1 MPELPED
8 VEYRRQVL
16 RTPHALPAMRRDIH
30 GSGFAGQ
37 PPFGKPVP
45 LGSASRPG
53 WITIDYREGGGILS
67 GAIFSIA
74 LATCRIGIQIGKAIG
89 DSGHGRLRFRQPAT

>member
-1 MPELPED
+1 
-8 VEYRRQVL
+8 
-16 RTPHALPAMRRDIH
+16 MRWDIH
-30 GSGFAGQ
+30 GSGFAGH
-37 PPFGKPVP
+37 PPFGKPIP

-53 WITIDYREGGGILS
+53 WITIDYRKGRRIFY

-74 LATCRIGIQIGKAIG
+74 FASARIRIQIGKAIG